1 MATGRVFSGTRPAP
15 PLMGRG
21 LNLINGFGT
30 GMRFFLKP
38 GAGLGITPSRHA
50 PPRLH
55 IKFPMVYHQY
65 DLFHS
70 STIHLLSEQPIIKLQ
85 EKKNLKLNIKITD

>member
-30 GMRFFLKP
+30 GMDFFLKP
-38 GAGLGITPSRHA
+38 GAGLGITLSRPA
-50 PPRLH
+50 LPRPAL
-55 IKFPMVYHQY
+55 PRPVY
-65 DLFHS
+65 
-70 STIHLLSEQPIIKLQ
+70 I
-85 EKKNLKLNIKITD
+85 